1 MKFEKL
7 SENKIKITL
16 SMRDL
21 EEKEID
27 FHEFMSNSLE
37 TQDLF
42 LDMLEEAE
50 EKIGFKTR
58 NCKVKIE
65 ALAMTEDDF
74 VLTITKFPSDAVK
87 TKLYVTPKRKIKSK
101 RKTPNMTLSYLIYQ
115 FNSFDDYCNFIE
127 FLLNHSLSDA
137 NKIAKEAYVYL
148 YNNSYYLI
156 LHNLDSEYHKI
167 NTIISAISEF
177 STYICNPDLYVHKLM
192 ECGTLVIKNNAF
204 KKSFPHFQK
213 NKTISHKK

>member
-21 EEKEID
+21 EENEID
-27 FHEFMSNSLE
+27 FHEFMFNSLE

-65 ALAMTEDDF
+65 ALALTEDEF

-115 FNSFDDYCNFIE
+115 FNSFDD
-127 FLLNHSLSDA
+127 
-137 NKIAKEAYVYL
+137 
-148 YNNSYYLI
+148 
-156 LHNLDSEYHKI
+156 
-167 NTIISAISEF
+167 
-177 STYICNPDLYVHKLM
+177 
-192 ECGTLVIKNNAF
+192 
-204 KKSFPHFQK
+204 
-213 NKTISHKK
+213 